1 MMGRTHMLFGFLVGL
16 FAIGI
21 LHPSNQI
28 LFIFLVVLG
37 ALLPDIDHPE
47 SKVGSK
53 VKIVGKM
60 FEHRGFFHSL
70 FAVVLFVVPFWY
82 FTSRIYAYAIL
93 IGVVSHL
100 AADVISHMGIMPF
113 APLSK
118 LKLRGFIKTNSV
130 GENIILVVVFCLSV
144 WKLIN
149 L

>member
-16 FAIGI
+16 FAIQA

-37 ALLPDIDHPE
+37 ALLPDIDHPD
-47 SKVGSK
+47 SKIGSK
-53 VKIVGKM
+53 VRIVGAL

-70 FAVVLFVVPFWY
+70 FAVALFVIPFWI

-93 IGVVSHL
+93 IGVLSHL
-100 AADVISHMGIMPF
+100 LADMISHMGIMPF
-113 APLSK
+113 APISRF
-118 LKLRGFIKTNSV
+118 KLRGFIKTNSI
-130 GENIILVVVFCLSV
+130 GENIILVVVFLLSI
-144 WKLIN
+144 WKLVS